1 VLTQGLRRFAF
12 AEHAAAANLGYVK
25 TFNLRQV
32 RLRSGEQYRD
42 TVEVDLEP
50 YDLGGERYLPVPERP
65 EAELVITQ
73 AATGMLFELRFA
85 ARLHGPCQR
94 CLTDA
99 VVELPIAG
107 REYQAT
113 NPGQDEELRT
123 PYVVQSRLD
132 LAAWARDALA
142 LELPEQ
148 VLCRPDCAGL
158 CPECGKDLN
167 VEPHEHE
174 EESDDPRWAALA
186 ELREKL

>member
-1 VLTQGLRRFAF
+1 
-12 AEHAAAANLGYVK
+12 VK

-32 RLRSGEQYRD
+32 RVRSGEQYRD
-42 TVEVDLEP
+42 TIEVDLEP
-50 YDLGGERYLPVPERP
+50 YDLGGERYLPVPEQP
-65 EAELVITQ
+65 QTELVITQ
-73 AATGMLFELRFA
+73 AATGMLFELHFT

-113 NPGQDEELRT
+113 SPGAAEELRT
-123 PYVVQSRLD
+123 PYVSEGRLD

-167 VEPHEHE
+167 VEPHEHDLE
-174 EESDDPRWAALA
+174 HADPRWAALA
-186 ELREKL
+186 ELREQL

>member
-1 VLTQGLRRFAF
+1 LPERRHLAGT
-12 AEHAAAANLGYVK
+12 LGGVK
-25 TFNLRQV
+25 TFDLRRV

-42 TVEVDLEP
+42 TLEVDLEP

-65 EAELVITQ
+65 DADLVITQ
-73 AATGMLFELRFA
+73 AATGMVFELRFT

-94 CLTDA
+94 CLVDA
-99 VVELPIAG
+99 VLELPIAA
-107 REYQAT
+107 REYQAS
-113 NPGQDEELRT
+113 NAGAPEELQS
-123 PYVVQSRLD
+123 PYVVEGRLE

-167 VEPHEHE
+167 VEPHVHE
-174 EESDDPRWAALA
+174 AESGDPRWAALEA
-186 ELREKL
+186 LRERL